1 MLFVT
6 NSSRK
11 SRRQFHERFVKLGF
25 EGIKEEDVI
34 CTSSV
39 AAVYLRDILK
49 LKGKVYL
56 LGMEGMEEELQKA
69 GLEYTGHGVWG
80 LYARSLVHT

>member
-11 SRRQFHERFVKLGF
+11 SRRQFHERFTNLSF
-25 EGIKEEDVI
+25 EGVREEDVF
-34 CTSSV
+34 CTASV

-49 LKGKVYL
+49 LEGKVYL
-56 LGMEGMEEELQKA
+56 LGGVGMEEELQKA
-69 GLEYTGHGVWG
+69 GLEVTGHGVCC
-80 LYARSLVHT
+80 